1 MSEDE
6 TITRVCECGACDQTF
21 TEPMDPHARDS
32 ENATAEGLYC
42 SQACANHAGGELHVA
57 QAEHR
62 GGR

>member
-1 MSEDE
+1 MVVLLFAAQWVVVD
-6 TITRVCECGACDQTF
+6 
-21 TEPMDPHARDS
+21 ARDS